1 MVTKV
6 LKKIS
11 IFYFILWIW
20 FWGFGYYYF
29 FIKET
34 SWVETT
40 TSSSSYETIASWS
53 LSQSITVVW
62 NAELTDEQQLK
73 FNKTGKVTA
82 VYIKEWDSVK
92 KDDLIAE
99 LDKSQALINIEQ
111 QQLNIENAKLKLQ
124 DLYKPLD
131 ASKIMEYEKNISQ
144 AQDNIEVAKKELEL
158 LLKTQETS
166 VQNIEKNIEYKKKD
180 IEILEKSLVDAEE
193 SYQVTVKEQEKS
205 LTNTQIE
212 VQNTFDTLLLD
223 FKKELTSIAE
233 NIEAIDYILWYT
245 EWNKTKNDVFEIYL
259 SAKDLTLKNQAEV
272 YFSKAIT
279 SYQKALNADGTDIR
293 NLLSLEKELFDNMYL
308 ASDYTYKALENSV
321 EAASLTA
328 SEISSKKSSM
338 SSIRSKMQSG
348 QATVLSYE
356 KKLDTLTDVDLV
368 KSSQQLSLEKSL
380 DSITT
385 IKNNLSKGKN
395 DLQNLEKS
403 LLETKEDNTL
413 KITSKQNSI
422 KNLETWL
429 TITKKTY
436 EEALEWPTT
445 TNVTN
450 LQNEIK
456 KAELNLSDAKKELDN
471 FELRAPFSWIIRKVD
486 VQVGDNLA
494 SDNSKYVYI
503 ENPDLIE
510 IPVLLDQVDI
520 VKVNIWQKATITF
533 DAYPTE
539 PVEWQIQL
547 IDYTPVQSSG
557 VVSYTIKIVITDEKF
572 DKKVLSW
579 MTADIEIIT
588 LEKDNVLVV
597 STKAISTQDN
607 KSYVNVEK
615 NWKIQK
621 IEIETGTASS
631 WKTEI
636 LSWVTLWDKVVIAEV
651 KASSS
656 TTSSSSSSSLI
667 SLPWSGWWSGNNRW
681 WGWGFWGW
689 PWF

>member
-1 MVTKV
+1 MITKV
-6 LKKIS
+6 LKKMS
-11 IFYFILWIW
+11 ILYFIIWIW
-20 FWGFGYYYF
+20 AGSFWYYYV
-29 FIKET
+29 FIKQSSEVQT
-34 SWVETT
+34 SA
-40 TSSSSYETIASWS
+40 SSSTSEIVASWS

-144 AQDNIEVAKKELEL
+144 AEDNIEVAKKELDL

-166 VQNIEKNIEYKKKD
+166 TQNIEKNIEYKKKD
-180 IEILEKSLVDAEE
+180 IEILEKSLVDAQE
-193 SYQVTVKEQEKS
+193 SYQVTLKEQQKS
-205 LTNTQIE
+205 LINTEIE
-212 VQNTFDTLLLD
+212 IQNTFDTLLLD
-223 FKKELTSIAE
+223 FKKELTGIAE
-233 NIEAIDYILWYT
+233 NIETIDYILWYT
-245 EWNKTKNDVFEIYL
+245 EANKTKNDVFEIYL
-259 SAKDLTLKNQAEV
+259 SAKDLTLKNQAEI
-272 YFSKAIT
+272 YFSQAIS
-279 SYQKALNADGTDIR
+279 SYQKALKADDSDIR
-293 NLLSLEKELFDNMYL
+293 SLLSLEKELFDNMYY

-368 KSSQQLSLEKSL
+368 KSSQQLTLEKSV
-380 DSITT
+380 DNITS
-385 IKNNLSKGKN
+385 IKNNLDKAKN
-395 DLQNLEKS
+395 DLKNLEKS
-403 LLETKEDNTL
+403 LSETLEDNKL
-413 KITSKQNSI
+413 KLISKQNSI
-422 KNLETWL
+422 KNLQTGLE
-429 TITKKTY
+429 ITKKTY
-436 EEALEWPTT
+436 QEALEWPTT
-445 TNVTN
+445 TNVIN

-486 VQVGDNLA
+486 LQVGDNLA
-494 SDNSKYVYI
+494 SDNSKYIYI

-520 VKVNIWQKATITF
+520 VKVSIWQKATITF
-533 DAYPTE
+533 DAYPTQK
-539 PVEWQIQL
+539 VEWEIQL
-547 IDYTPVQSSG
+547 IDYTPVQSSW

-588 LEKDNVLVV
+588 LKKDDVLVV

-607 KSYVNVEK
+607 KSYVNIEK
-615 NWKIQK
+615 NGKIQK
-621 IEIETGTASS
+621 VEIEIGTASS

-636 LSWVTLWDKVVIAEV
+636 LSWLSLGDKVVITEV
-651 KASSS
+651 KS
-656 TTSSSSSSSLI
+656 TSSSSNSSSSTNSLI
-667 SLPWSGWWSGNNRW
+667 TLP
-681 WGWGFWGW
+681 WGWGGNNKSAWGWFWWW

>member
-1 MVTKV
+1 MIKKL
-6 LKKIS
+6 LKKITV
-11 IFYFILWIW
+11 FYLMLWVW
-20 FWGFGYYYF
+20 FWGGWYYYF
-29 FIKET
+29 FIKQSSEVK
-34 SWVETT
+34 SWV
-40 TSSSSYETIASWS
+40 SSSTYEIVASWS

-144 AQDNIEVAKKELEL
+144 AEDNIEVAKKELDL

-166 VQNIEKNIEYKKKD
+166 IQNLEKNIEYKKKD
-180 IEILEKSLVDAEE
+180 IEILEKSLLDAQE
-193 SYQVTVKEQEKS
+193 SYDVTIKEQQKS
-205 LTNTQIE
+205 LTNTEIE
-212 VQNTFDTLLLD
+212 IQNTFDTLLLD
-223 FKKELTSIAE
+223 FKKELTGIAE
-233 NIEAIDYILWYT
+233 NIETIDYILWYT
-245 EWNKTKNDVFEIYL
+245 EANKTKNDVFEIYL
-259 SAKDLTLKNQAEV
+259 SAKDLTLKNQAEI
-272 YFSKAIT
+272 YFSQAIS
-279 SYQKALNADGTDIR
+279 SYQKALQANDNDIR
-293 NLLSLEKELFDNMYL
+293 NLLSLEKELFDNMYY

-328 SEISSKKSSM
+328 NEISSKKSSM
-338 SSIRSKMQSG
+338 SSIRSKMQSW

-368 KSSQQLSLEKSL
+368 KSSQQLILEKSV
-380 DSITT
+380 DTITS
-385 IKNNLSKGKN
+385 IKNNLEKGKN
-395 DLQNLEKS
+395 DLKNLEKN
-403 LLETKEDNTL
+403 LIETLEDNKL
-413 KITSKQNSI
+413 KLISKQNSI
-422 KNLETWL
+422 KNLQTGLE
-429 TITKKTY
+429 ITKKTY
-436 EEALEWPTT
+436 QEALEWPTT
-445 TNVTN
+445 TNVIN

-486 VQVGDNLA
+486 LQVGDNLA

-520 VKVNIWQKATITF
+520 VKVSIWQKATITF

-539 PVEWQIQL
+539 KVEWEIQL
-547 IDYTPVQSSG
+547 IDYTPVQSSW

-588 LEKDNVLVV
+588 LEKDDVLVV

-607 KSYVNVEK
+607 KSYVSIEK
-615 NWKIQK
+615 NGKIQK
-621 IEIETGTASS
+621 VEIEIGTASS

-636 LSWVTLWDKVVIAEV
+636 FSWLSLGDKVVITEI
-651 KASSS
+651 KTTNSSNTSSS
-656 TTSSSSSSSLI
+656 TNSLI
-667 SLPWSGWWSGNNRW
+667 TLPWGWGGNNRSA
-681 WGWGFWGW
+681 WGWFWWW

>member
-279 SYQKALNADGTDIR
+279 SYQNALNADWTDIR

-422 KNLETWL
+422 KNLETGL
-429 TITKKTY
+429 IITKKTY

>member
-1 MVTKV
+1 MITKIF
-6 LKKIS
+6 KKIS
-11 IFYFILWIW
+11 IFYFIIWIW
-20 FWGFGYYYF
+20 LGSFWYYYV
-29 FIKET
+29 FIKQSSEVQT
-34 SWVETT
+34 SA
-40 TSSSSYETIASWS
+40 SSSTSEIVASWS

-82 VYIKEWDSVK
+82 VYINEWDTVK

-144 AQDNIEVAKKELEL
+144 AEDNIEVAKKELDL

-166 VQNIEKNIEYKKKD
+166 TQNIEKNIEYKKKD

-193 SYQVTVKEQEKS
+193 SYQVTIKEQQKS
-205 LTNTQIE
+205 LTNTEIE

-223 FKKELTSIAE
+223 FKKELTGIAE

-259 SAKDLTLKNQAEV
+259 SAKDLTLKNQAEI
-272 YFSKAIT
+272 YFSKAIS
-279 SYQKALNADGTDIR
+279 SYQKALKADDSDIR
-293 NLLSLEKELFDNMYL
+293 SLLNLEKELFDNMYY

-328 SEISSKKSSM
+328 NEISSKKSSM

-368 KSSQQLSLEKSL
+368 KSSQQLTLEKSA
-380 DSITT
+380 DNITS
-385 IKNNLSKGKN
+385 IKNNLDKAKN
-395 DLQNLEKS
+395 DLKNLEKS
-403 LLETKEDNTL
+403 LSETLEDNKL
-413 KITSKQNSI
+413 KLTSKQNSI
-422 KNLETWL
+422 KNLETGL
-429 TITKKTY
+429 EITKKTY
-436 EEALEWPTT
+436 QEALEWPTT
-445 TNVTN
+445 TNVIN

-486 VQVGDNLA
+486 LQVGDNLA

-539 PVEWQIQL
+539 KVEWQIQL
-547 IDYTPVQSSG
+547 IDYTPVQSSW

-588 LEKDNVLVV
+588 LEKDDVLVV

-607 KSYVNVEK
+607 KSYVNLEK
-615 NWKIQK
+615 DGKIQK
-621 IEIETGTASS
+621 VEIQIGTASS
-631 WKTEI
+631 WKTEV
-636 LSWVTLWDKVVIAEV
+636 LSWLTLWDKVIINEV

-656 TTSSSSSSSLI
+656 TTTSSSSSSLI
-667 SLPWSGWWSGNNRW
+667 NLPWSGWWGGNNRSW
-681 WGWGFWGW
+681 WGFWGW

>member
-1 MVTKV
+1 MITKV
-6 LKKIS
+6 LKKMS
-11 IFYFILWIW
+11 IFYFIIWIW
-20 FWGFGYYYF
+20 AGSFWYYYV
-29 FIKET
+29 FIKQSSEVQT
-34 SWVETT
+34 LA
-40 TSSSSYETIASWS
+40 SSSTSEIVASWS

-144 AQDNIEVAKKELEL
+144 AEDNIEVAKKELDL

-166 VQNIEKNIEYKKKD
+166 TQNIEKNIEYKKKD

-193 SYQVTVKEQEKS
+193 SYQVTLKEQQKS
-205 LTNTQIE
+205 LTNTEIE
-212 VQNTFDTLLLD
+212 IQNTFDTLLLD
-223 FKKELTSIAE
+223 FKKELTGIAE
-233 NIEAIDYILWYT
+233 NIETIDYILWYT
-245 EWNKTKNDVFEIYL
+245 EANKTKNDVFEIYL
-259 SAKDLTLKNQAEV
+259 SAKDLTLKNQAEI
-272 YFSKAIT
+272 YFSQAIS
-279 SYQKALNADGTDIR
+279 SYQKALKADDSDIR
-293 NLLSLEKELFDNMYL
+293 SLLSLEKELFDNMYY

-368 KSSQQLSLEKSL
+368 KSSQQLTLEKSI
-380 DSITT
+380 DNITS
-385 IKNNLSKGKN
+385 IKNNLDKAKN
-395 DLQNLEKS
+395 DLKNLEKS
-403 LLETKEDNTL
+403 LSETLEDNKL
-413 KITSKQNSI
+413 KLISKQNSI
-422 KNLETWL
+422 KNLQTGLE
-429 TITKKTY
+429 ITKKTY
-436 EEALEWPTT
+436 QEALEWPTT
-445 TNVTN
+445 TNVIN

-486 VQVGDNLA
+486 LQVGDNLA

-520 VKVNIWQKATITF
+520 VKVSIWQKATITF
-533 DAYPTE
+533 DAYPTQK
-539 PVEWQIQL
+539 VEWEIQL
-547 IDYTPVQSSG
+547 IDYTPVQSSW

-588 LEKDNVLVV
+588 LKKDDVLVV

-607 KSYVNVEK
+607 KSYVNIEE
-615 NWKIQK
+615 NGKIQK
-621 IEIETGTASS
+621 VEIEIGTASS

-636 LSWVTLWDKVVIAEV
+636 LSWLSLGDKVVITEV
-651 KASSS
+651 KS
-656 TTSSSSSSSLI
+656 TSSSSNSSSSTNSLI
-667 SLPWSGWWSGNNRW
+667 TLPWGWGGNNRST
-681 WGWGFWGW
+681 WGWFWWW